1 MLCKL
6 NETNVSS
13 DALIYPAVKSHEES
27 TAVAHRNKV
36 IDKKNLALF
45 LKTSYRTVFRSAQ
58 ICIEYILM
66 ASSRTTQKKRV
77 GNSFTPRS
85 SNTTPPVRFATCS
98 SVLHRRIS
106 MNANSPETGQF
117 SSGR

>member
-66 ASSRTTQKKRV
+66 ASSRTTQKKKSRQFIHATQQQH
-77 GNSFTPRS
+77 N
-85 SNTTPPVRFATCS
+85 PPGPLCD
-98 SVLHRRIS
+98 L
-106 MNANSPETGQF
+106 
-117 SSGR
+117 